1 MERFF
6 NTAGPVNCQKHYC
19 LPPLRRFNLVEVLQL
34 IDQEKY
40 FVLHAPRQ
48 TGKTSCLRALMDYLN
63 QEGRYLCLY
72 INVEPAQAA
81 RDNVK
86 EGMRAILSELAMNAL
101 DDLGD
106 DFFQQRWVTILEEHG
121 EFMAFQQALSGWA
134 KHAAAPLVLLI
145 DEVDALVGDTL
156 ISLLRQLRGGYTKR
170 PERFPQSII
179 LCGVRDV
186 RDYRIHSSREQAIIT
201 GGSAFNVK
209 AASLRLED
217 FSRSEVETLYRCH
230 TDATG
235 QLFTPDAIDQVWELS
250 EGQPWVVNALGY
262 EVCFEM
268 QTGKTRS
275 RSITSEMVQQA
286 KESLILR
293 REIHIDQLVDKLREE
308 RVRRVIEPIL
318 LGLDDPET
326 LSIDDVGY
334 VRDLGLIK
342 TEGNLRI
349 ANRLYQEVIPRELT
363 YTTQVTIS
371 HHTQWYVHA
380 DGSLDMT
387 KLLTAFQDFFR
398 KHSESWVDRFQ
409 YKEAGP
415 HLLMQA
421 FLARILN
428 GGGRIEREYGLGRK
442 RTDLFVVWPY
452 SGGVQ
457 DIVIELK
464 IRYGDLGKTIQ
475 AGLEQTW
482 QYMDICGTDEGHL
495 VIFDRSRSTRWEE
508 KIFCRQEQYQG
519 HPITVWGM

>member
-293 REIHIDQLVDKLREE
+293 RETHIDQLVDKLREE
-308 RVRRVIEPIL
+308 RVRR
-318 LGLDDPET
+318 
-326 LSIDDVGY
+326 
-334 VRDLGLIK
+334 
-342 TEGNLRI
+342 
-349 ANRLYQEVIPRELT
+349 
-363 YTTQVTIS
+363 
-371 HHTQWYVHA
+371 
-380 DGSLDMT
+380 
-387 KLLTAFQDFFR
+387 
-398 KHSESWVDRFQ
+398 
-409 YKEAGP
+409 
-415 HLLMQA
+415 
-421 FLARILN
+421 
-428 GGGRIEREYGLGRK
+428 
-442 RTDLFVVWPY
+442 
-452 SGGVQ
+452 
-457 DIVIELK
+457 
-464 IRYGDLGKTIQ
+464 
-475 AGLEQTW
+475 
-482 QYMDICGTDEGHL
+482 
-495 VIFDRSRSTRWEE
+495 
-508 KIFCRQEQYQG
+508 
-519 HPITVWGM
+519 